1 LGVRKEKAAETR
13 TALKDAARK
22 LFVER
27 GYLNT
32 KITDIAAGAG
42 RATGSFYE
50 HFDSK
55 QALLQAL
62 LDDMHEHARERMTTA
77 EHPREHDLTDRAQL
91 RAHLA
96 VAWHLMKDNLPAV
109 VALYESAM
117 TEGHNPDQAWQ
128 RLTQDTAVLRE
139 HLEWLAAQGQPLPG
153 DPTLVAAAMGGM
165 LSSLAYAI
173 LRTDT
178 TGLSD
183 DQVLDT
189 LTALLGDGLRGP
201 SGHK

>member
-1 LGVRKEKAAETR
+1 VGVRKEKAAETR

-32 KITDIAAGAG
+32 KVTDIAAGAG

-62 LDDMHEHARERMTTA
+62 LDDMHEHAREQMTA
-77 EHPREHDLTDRAQL
+77 YQHPREHDLTDPAQL

-96 VAWHLMKDNLPAV
+96 VAWYLMKDNLPAV

-117 TEGHNPDQAWQ
+117 TDGQRPDQAWQ
-128 RLTQDTAVLRE
+128 MLTRDTKVLRE
-139 HLEWLAAQGQPLPG
+139 HLEWLVEQGRPLPG
-153 DPTLVAAAMGGM
+153 EPTLVAAAMGGM

-173 LRTDT
+173 LRGDNS
-178 TGLSD
+178 GLTD

-189 LTALLGDGLRGP
+189 LTALLGGGLRGA
-201 SGHK
+201 

>member
-1 LGVRKEKAAETR
+1 MGVRREKAAETR
-13 TALKDAARK
+13 AALKDAART

-32 KITDIAAGAG
+32 KIADIAAAAS

-55 QALLQAL
+55 QALLQSL
-62 LDDMHEHARERMTTA
+62 LADMHDYAHAHMSA
-77 EHPREHDLTDRAQL
+77 PPHPREHDLTDPAQL

-96 VAWHLMKDNLPAV
+96 VAWHLMKDNLPVV

-117 TEGHNPDQAWQ
+117 TDGHGPEVAWR
-128 RLTQDTAVLRE
+128 RLTDDTAVLRE
-139 HLEWLAAQGQPLPG
+139 HLEWLAEQGRALPG
-153 DPTLVAAAMGGM
+153 DPALVAAAMGGM

-178 TGLSD
+178 GLTD

-189 LTALLGDGLRGP
+189 LTALLGAGLRGA
-201 SGHK
+201 SV

>member
-1 LGVRKEKAAETR
+1 VGVRKEKAAETR

-62 LDDMHEHARERMTTA
+62 LDDMHQHAREQMTA
-77 EHPREHDLTDRAQL
+77 HQHPHPREHDLTDRAQL

-96 VAWHLMKDNLPAV
+96 VAWYLMKDNLPAV

-117 TEGHNPDQAWQ
+117 TDGHSPDQAWEM
-128 RLTQDTAVLRE
+128 LTRDTSVLRE
-139 HLEWLAAQGQPLPG
+139 HLEWLADQGRPLPG

-173 LRTDT
+173 LRTDNS
-178 TGLSD
+178 GLTD

-189 LTALLGDGLRGP
+189 LTALLGDGLRGA
-201 SGHK
+201 

>member
-1 LGVRKEKAAETR
+1 MGVRKEKAAETR
-13 TALKDAARK
+13 SALKDAART

-32 KITDIAAGAG
+32 KIADIATAAG

-55 QALLQAL
+55 QALLQTL
-62 LDDMHEHARERMTTA
+62 LDDMHDSAHAHMA
-77 EHPREHDLTDRAQL
+77 APEHPRDHDLTDPAQL

-96 VAWHLMKDNLPAV
+96 VAWHLMKDNLPVV

-117 TEGHNPDQAWQ
+117 TDGHGPEVAWR
-128 RLTQDTAVLRE
+128 RLTEDTGVLRE
-139 HLEWLAAQGQPLPG
+139 HLEWLAEQGRALPG
-153 DPTLVAAAMGGM
+153 EPTLLAAAMGGM

-178 TGLSD
+178 TGLTD

-189 LTALLGDGLRGP
+189 LTALLGNGLRGA
-201 SGHK
+201 

>member
-1 LGVRKEKAAETR
+1 VGVRKEKAAETR

-32 KITDIAAGAG
+32 KITDIAATAG

-55 QALLQAL
+55 QALLDAL
-62 LDDMHEHARERMTTA
+62 LEDMHERAHEQMTEP

-117 TEGHNPDQAWQ
+117 TDGHSPDQAWE
-128 RLTQDTAVLRE
+128 RLTADTGMLRE
-139 HLEWLAAQGQPLPG
+139 HLEWLVEQGRPLPG
-153 DPTLVAAAMGGM
+153 EPTLIAAAMGGM

-173 LRTDT
+173 LRTDRS
-178 TGLSD
+178 GLSD

-189 LTALLGDGLRGP
+189 LAALLCDGLRNA
-201 SGHK
+201 